1 MLYVGCSNCRS
12 TGPLLCAGQFM
23 PHVPMPAQ
31 PTPMGP
37 QCPGCG
43 AVFRNFTCGFCGM
56 AQWLYMPG
64 MPMPAAQAVG
74 QGPPPVAAV
83 VEAGA
88 NASAQDV
95 TSKAL
100 KALTEIG
107 TAFASSAGEQFGQ
120 SAASSMSGWGR

>member
-1 MLYVGCSNCRS
+1 MLH
-12 TGPLLCAGQFM
+12 PAM
-23 PHVPMPAQ
+23 PTQ

-43 AVFRNFTCGFCGM
+43 VVLRNFTCGFCGM

-64 MPMPAAQAVG
+64 MQMPAAQSVG

-88 NASAQDV
+88 NASGQDV
-95 TSKAL
+95 ASKAFKL
-100 KALTEIG
+100 LTDIG

-120 SAASSMSGWGR
+120 SAASNMSGWGR